1 MAYELTMIRSLD
13 KVTYQSY
20 FIRRRNYFTLRLAYR
35 TGGSS
40 EEASMPVDVL
50 VYCANGFV
58 GQAIVHELLQA
69 GLSVR
74 AMVRDTAKAST
85 LEQSGAHVV
94 SAALEDD
101 QALATAHQGARVAL
115 LQLPAGL
122 EPVTQRRLASAAIR
136 TIREAGVERVI
147 YNAAVQIPR
156 RAAELPTFA
165 ATGEI
170 EDALEASTVPCTVIR
185 PTFFLQNLL
194 LPWVTTSIASHA
206 SLVYPIEPDCRLSW
220 IAAEDVGRL
229 AASVVQRDAY
239 GHRISLGACEAVDG
253 DELARAFSKTLD
265 QHIEFVSMPVSRWE
279 AQVDA
284 VLGSGVGERVGAIFR
299 FIQQHPDDLDFVSQ
313 TFTPL
318 PFLPEFRP
326 SSIIDWAQAHRGSY
340 ASSS

>member
-1 MAYELTMIRSLD
+1 MS
-13 KVTYQSY
+13 
-20 FIRRRNYFTLRLAYR
+20 
-35 TGGSS
+35 
-40 EEASMPVDVL
+40 VDVL
-50 VYCANGFV
+50 VYCANGLV
-58 GQAIVHELLQA
+58 GQAIVNELLEA

-74 AMVRDTAKAST
+74 AMVRDIAKAST

-101 QALATAHQGARVAL
+101 DAVAEAHQGARVAL

-122 EPVTQRRLASAAIR
+122 EPVATRRLALAALR

-156 RAAELPTFA
+156 NATELPTFA
-165 ATGEI
+165 ATGDI
-170 EDALEASTVPCTVIR
+170 EEALRGSAVPYTVIR

-194 LPWVTTSIASHA
+194 LPWVTQSIASHA
-206 SLVYPIEPDCRLSW
+206 SLVYPIGPDRRLSW

-229 AASVVQRDAY
+229 AARVIAGDAY
-239 GHRISLGACEAVDG
+239 GHRISLGAREAIDG
-253 DELARAFSKTLD
+253 DELARAFSKVLD
-265 QHIEFVSMPVSRWE
+265 RHIEFVSMPVNQWE

-299 FIQQHPDDLDFVSQ
+299 FIQHHPDDLDFVAQ
-313 TFTPL
+313 TFTPP

-326 SSIIDWAQAHRGSY
+326 SPIVDWVLNHRDSY